1 MIQDALP
8 DIPRL
13 WTALAEWGACL
24 LYVLATWRPQD
35 SRRRGIAVM
44 TAALP
49 SLCAYQVVVARL
61 PISLWLAGMLGAV
74 AAMWGI
80 LHLALSGSLRRSTY
94 LVVRAFVAAELVASL
109 EWQVELF
116 LLDSHAGTAPALLC
130 VLAVD
135 GVVLGSVYLMER
147 PRFRAEVVP
156 TTATVAG
163 AAAIAAIT
171 FAMSNLSFLSTAT
184 PFSGRLGAEVF
195 YIRTLVDLCGFII
208 LYAQREVDLQN
219 RASCELATSEAL
231 LRAQYEQY
239 LTSKR
244 AIDIVNRKYHDLRH
258 MIASVRAE
266 PDPAVRLE
274 RLGDLEESVRP
285 YEVFVRT
292 GNPVLDVILTDREQ
306 ACQDAEVT
314 LTTIV
319 DGAAL
324 GFMAAADLATL
335 VGTALDNALEAVS
348 RIDDAGDRWI
358 RLDVRTRRGFV
369 LIEVANP
376 EAHGQAV
383 AADGELP
390 RRTGASSS
398 THGYG
403 LGAIRAAAEAYGGQ
417 VTAGQN
423 PQGAFTL
430 RVLLPI
436 PSAPP
441 HRSRSL

>member
-1 MIQDALP
+1 MIQEALP

-35 SRRRGIAVM
+35 SRRRGAAVM

-49 SLCAYQVVVARL
+49 ALCVYQVLAARL

-74 AAMWGI
+74 AAMWSI
-80 LHLALSGSLRRSTY
+80 LHLALNGSLRRSTY
-94 LVVRAFVAAELVASL
+94 LVVRAFVAAEMVASL
-109 EWQVELF
+109 EWQLEVF
-116 LLDSHAGTAPALLC
+116 LLDGHAGTRPAVLC
-130 VLAVD
+130 AIVVD
-135 GVVLGSVYLMER
+135 GVVLGAVYLLER
-147 PRFRAEVVP
+147 PRFRSEVFP
-156 TTATVAG
+156 TTATVAA

-219 RASCELATSEAL
+219 RASFELAGTEAL
-231 LRAQYEQY
+231 LRSQYEQY

-266 PDPAVRLE
+266 PDPTIRLD
-274 RLGDLEESVRP
+274 RLGDLEASVRP

-292 GNPVLDVILTDREQ
+292 GSPVLDVILTDREQ
-306 ACQDAEVT
+306 VCLEAGVT
-314 LTTIV
+314 MTTIA

-335 VGTALDNALEAVS
+335 VGTALDNALDAVS
-348 RIDDAGDRWI
+348 SSGDADRWI
-358 RLDVRTRRGFV
+358 RVDVRTRRGFV
-369 LIEVANP
+369 LIEVENP
-376 EAHGQAV
+376 LARGQLMST
-383 AADGELP
+383 DDDPP
-390 RRTGASSS
+390 RRAGASGGA
-398 THGYG
+398 HGYG
-403 LGAIRAAAEAYGGQ
+403 LGAIRAAAKAYGGQ
-417 VTAGQN
+417 VTAGESA
-423 PQGAFTL
+423 QGTFML

-436 PSAPP
+436 PTALP
-441 HRSRSL
+441 HRDRRR

>member
-1 MIQDALP
+1 MIQEALP

-35 SRRRGIAVM
+35 SRRRGVTVM
-44 TAALP
+44 AGALP
-49 SLCAYQVVVARL
+49 ALCAYQVLAARL

-74 AAMWGI
+74 AAMWGV
-80 LHLALSGSLRRSTY
+80 LHLALNGSLRRSTY

-109 EWQVELF
+109 EWQLEVFILR
-116 LLDSHAGTAPALLC
+116 DRAGTAGAVAL
-130 VLAVD
+130 AATVD
-135 GVVLGSVYLMER
+135 GVALGVVYLLER
-147 PRFRAEVVP
+147 ARFRTEVVP
-156 TTATVAG
+156 TVATVAG

-219 RASCELATSEAL
+219 RASFELATSEAL
-231 LRAQYEQY
+231 LHSQYEQY

-266 PDPAVRLE
+266 PDPAVRLD
-274 RLGDLEESVRP
+274 RLGDLEASVRP

-292 GNPVLDVILTDREQ
+292 GSPVLDVILTDREQ
-306 ACQDAEVT
+306 ACQDAGVT
-314 LTTIV
+314 MTTIA

-324 GFMAAADLATL
+324 GFMATADLATL

-348 RIDDAGDRWI
+348 RIDDAGERWI

-369 LIEVANP
+369 LLEVENP
-376 EAHGQAV
+376 V
-383 AADGELP
+383 AAAPVVAAAGEPLM
-390 RRTGASSS
+390 S
-398 THGYG
+398 TKADSDIHGFG
-403 LGAIRAAAEAYGGQ
+403 MRALRSAAEAYGGQ
-417 VTAGQN
+417 VTAGEGS
-423 PQGAFTL
+423 QGTFVL
-430 RVLLPI
+430 RVLLPV
-436 PSAPP
+436 PAAHPR
-441 HRSRSL
+441 RSRR

>member
-1 MIQDALP
+1 MIEEALP

-13 WTALAEWGACL
+13 WTALSEWGACL

-35 SRRRGIAVM
+35 SRRRGVVVM
-44 TAALP
+44 AAALP
-49 SLCAYQVVVARL
+49 LLCGYQEVIGRL
-61 PISLWLAGMLGAV
+61 PISLWLFGMLGAV
-74 AAMWGI
+74 AAMWVI

-109 EWQVELF
+109 EWQLELF
-116 LLDSHAGTAPALLC
+116 LIGDHAGTPPASLS
-130 VLAVD
+130 VIVVD
-135 GVVLGSVYLMER
+135 GVVLGGVYLLER
-147 PRFRAEVVP
+147 SRFRSDVVP
-156 TTATVAG
+156 TVATVAG

-219 RASCELATSEAL
+219 RATFELATSEAL
-231 LRAQYEQY
+231 LHSQYEQY

-274 RLGDLEESVRP
+274 RLSDLEESVRP
-285 YEVFVRT
+285 YEVFLRT

-306 ACQDAEVT
+306 ACLDSEVSMT
-314 LTTIV
+314 VIA

-324 GFMAAADLATL
+324 GFVAAADLATM
-335 VGTALDNALEAVS
+335 VGTALDNALESVA
-348 RIDDAGDRWI
+348 RIDDQADRWI
-358 RLDVRTRRGFV
+358 RFDVRARRGFV
-369 LIEVANP
+369 LMELENP
-376 EAHGQAV
+376 V
-383 AADGELP
+383 AAAPVVAAAGDTPLTP
-390 RRTGASSS
+390 KKDAAIHSF
-398 THGYG
+398 G
-403 LGAIRAAAEAYGGQ
+403 LSAVRAAAEAYGGQ
-417 VTAGQN
+417 VTAGES
-423 PQGAFTL
+423 PQRTFIL

-436 PSAPP
+436 PAQTPG
-441 HRSRSL
+441 RDRR